1 METFD
6 RILIGIF
13 PQSFLFIL
21 FYMFNA
27 ILTETT
33 QTILEYMY
41 FLQCEKAIKKSKL
54 NFYLGRKD

>member
-33 QTILEYMY
+33 LTMLEYMY
-41 FLQCEKAIKKSKL
+41 FLQCEKAIK
-54 NFYLGRKD
+54 NRN